1 MAANETDILL
11 GNEAFIDRIVRED
24 ASTAQKLVGK
34 ILSLDKAFS
43 TLKDKEARA
52 QHKLVREAERLYLK
66 AAETAGNGTL
76 KKMILAQRPELEE
89 ELTGVNGE
97 KMQVSEKKVQLN
109 LKDHQIPTRE
119 QLEKKSPIS
128 VVDISTPKT
137 QGRFA
142 ERRKQI
148 LANAKEVIKKPYL
161 NRDTNTLIFITNHS
175 YTHAFSNG
183 GDLQLNAA
191 EHLPELVENAV
202 LTHSEPPSHGSS
214 HAEGVYTF
222 FAAVRQGKKV
232 QPIKLK
238 VKEYAYNG
246 QQLPQNIR
254 EYFNDAMQ
262 DYASVYDTV
271 VLEVEEIEESSVG
284 SAKDFDLE
292 DPSLDPKE
300 LSDISIA
307 DLLNLVKGDAKKYVP
322 EYAKNVKFSLKERSN
337 QQAAEDIDALIKSA
351 GIEGEATEIREN
363 LAELYRV
370 AAEVDADER
379 MVARSAKTLAM
390 SMVSEGALRDGETR
404 DEAVARLQQEILSRT
419 EFAEKEGARPHFFNY
434 TSNYTKCKFCIIE
447 GTKKAIF

>member
-1 MAANETDILL
+1 MKGTWAAHETETLL
-11 GNEAFIDRIVRED
+11 GNEAFIDRIVREEG
-24 ASTAQKLVGK
+24 STAEKVVSK

-43 TLKDKEARA
+43 TLKDKEAKA
-52 QHKLVREAERLYLK
+52 QHKIVREAERLYLK
-66 AAETAGNGTL
+66 AAQAAGNGAIR
-76 KKMILAQRPELEE
+76 KMILSQVPELEE
-89 ELTGVNGE
+89 EELTRMNGE
-97 KMQVSEKKVQLN
+97 KVQLN

-142 ERRKQI
+142 DRRKQI

-161 NRDTNTLIFITNHS
+161 NRDTNTLIFITNNS

-183 GDLQLNAA
+183 GELQLNAA

-222 FAAVRQGKKV
+222 FAAVRRGKKV

-322 EYAKNVKFSLKERSN
+322 EHTIKNVQLSLKEDPNAAN
-337 QQAAEDIDALIKSA
+337 QQTSDDIDALLKSA
-351 GIEGEATEIREN
+351 GIEGEAIEIREN
-363 LAELYRV
+363 LGELYRM
-370 AAEVDADER
+370 AAKADADER
-379 MVARSAKTLAM
+379 MVMRSSKTLAM
-390 SMVSEGALRDGETR
+390 SMVSEGTLREGETR
-404 DEAVARLQQEILSRT
+404 DEAVSRLQREILART
-419 EFAEKEGARPHFFNY
+419 DFAEQEAEICEGRKSRRLSLN
-434 TSNYTKCKFCIIE
+434 T
-447 GTKKAIF
+447 G